1 MEPSSRMSAD
11 DCLKHKWLNTEPKP
25 KQNRGLSIS
34 LIGNLKALIARRRW
48 NRAGTAMKGKL

>member
-1 MEPSSRMSAD
+1 MSAD